1 MNWWEKGWYQQHPFT
16 LVFWPLSLLYRLIAQ
31 LRRLAY
37 QRGWLR
43 SYAVDKPV
51 VIVGN
56 ISVGGT
62 GKTPFTLWLCQF
74 LTEQGFT
81 PGIVSRGYGARI
93 TAPVRV
99 TSLHQASDV
108 GDEPLLLA
116 SKSHC
121 PVVVCPDRVAAVVYL
136 LANTDCD
143 IVISDDGLQHYRL
156 QRDLELVLIDGQRKL
171 GNQQLLPAGPLR
183 EPVSRLQTVDAVIV
197 NSGDF
202 TPAKPGS
209 QTPHKMLLKPV
220 RPQALDGQSQWPE
233 QGQAVTLVAAIGNPQ
248 RFADTVR
255 TVGIE
260 VKATAFFRDHFAF
273 NEQSL
278 ADIEGPVLMTEKDA
292 VKCRAFAKSNWYY
305 LPVEAE
311 LSDQFKFWLQQQ
323 LRQWRDE

>member
-1 MNWWEKGWYQQHPFT
+1 MNWWEKGWYRQHPFT
-16 LVFWPLSLLYRLIAQ
+16 LLFWPLSMLYRLVAVI
-31 LRRLAY
+31 RRFGY
-37 QRGWLR
+37 QRGWFQ
-43 SYAVDKPV
+43 SFAVAKPV

-93 TAPVRV
+93 TEPVRV
-99 TSLHQASDV
+99 TSVHLAADV

-116 SKSHC
+116 NKSHC
-121 PVVVCPDRVAAVVYL
+121 PVVVCPDRVAAAQYL
-136 LANTDCD
+136 LDTTDCD

-156 QRDLELVLIDGQRKL
+156 QRDLELVLIDGQRGL

-183 EPVSRLQTVDAVIV
+183 EPVSRLQSVDAVIV

-202 TPAKPGS
+202 ALANSTREPQYKMRLKAVKP
-209 QTPHKMLLKPV
+209 LAV
-220 RPQALDGQSQWPE
+220 DGQSQWPE
-233 QGQAVTLVAAIGNPQ
+233 QAQAVTLVAAIGNPQ
-248 RFADTVR
+248 RFVDTVKHF
-255 TVGIE
+255 GIE
-260 VKATAFFRDHFAF
+260 VKTTAFFRDHFAF
-273 NEQSL
+273 DANSL

-292 VKCRAFAKSNWYY
+292 VKCRAFAKPNWYY
-305 LPVEAE
+305 LPVEAD
-311 LSDQFKFWLQQQ
+311 LSDEFKFWLQQQ

>member
-16 LVFWPLSLLYRLIAQ
+16 LIFWPLSLLYRLVAVI
-31 LRRLAY
+31 RRFGY
-37 QRGWLR
+37 QRGWFQ
-43 SYAVDKPV
+43 SFAVEKPV

-62 GKTPFTLWLCQF
+62 GKTPFTLWLCKF
-74 LTEQGFT
+74 LAEQGFT

-93 TAPVRV
+93 TEPVRV
-99 TSLHQASDV
+99 TSLHLACDV

-121 PVVVCPDRVAAVVYL
+121 PVVICPDRVAAAQYL
-136 LANTDCD
+136 LDTTDCD

-156 QRDLELVLIDGQRKL
+156 QRDLELVLIDGQRGL

-183 EPVSRLQTVDAVIV
+183 EPVSRLQKVDAVIV

-202 TPAKPGS
+202 ALAK
-209 QTPHKMLLKPV
+209 HKMSLKAV
-220 RPQALDGQSQWPE
+220 IPQALDGQSQWPE
-233 QGQAVTLVAAIGNPQ
+233 QAQAVTLVAAIGNPQ
-248 RFADTVR
+248 RFVDTVKS
-255 TVGIE
+255 VGIE
-260 VKATAFFRDHFAF
+260 IKATAFFRDHFAF
-273 NEQSL
+273 DEHSL

-292 VKCRAFAKSNWYY
+292 VKCRAFAKPNWYY
-305 LPVEAE
+305 LPVEAD
-311 LSDQFKFWLQQQ
+311 LSDEFKFWLQQQ

>member
-1 MNWWEKGWYQQHPFT
+1 MNWWERGWYQQHPFT
-16 LVFWPLSLLYRLIAQ
+16 LLFWPLSLPYRLVAVI
-31 LRRLAY
+31 RRFGY
-37 QRGWLR
+37 QRGWFQ
-43 SYAVDKPV
+43 SFAVDKPV

-93 TAPVRV
+93 TAPLRV
-99 TSLHQASDV
+99 TSSHQACDV

-116 SKSHC
+116 RKSKC
-121 PVVVCPDRVAAVVYL
+121 PVVVCPDRVAAARYL
-136 LANTDCD
+136 LQSTDCD

-156 QRDLELVLIDGQRKL
+156 QRDLELVLIDGQRGL

-183 EPVSRLQTVDAVIV
+183 EPVTRLQQVDAVIV

-202 TPAKPGS
+202 ALAK
-209 QTPHKMLLKPV
+209 HKMWLKAV
-220 RPQALDGQSQWPE
+220 TPQALDGVSPWPE
-233 QGQAVTLVAAIGNPQ
+233 QAQAVTLVAAIGNPQ
-248 RFADTVR
+248 RFVDTVKNL
-255 TVGIE
+255 GID

-278 ADIEGPVLMTEKDA
+278 ASIEGPVLMTEKDA
-292 VKCRAFAKSNWYY
+292 VKCRAFAKPNWFY

-311 LSDQFKFWLQQQ
+311 LSDEFKFWLQQQ
-323 LRQWRDE
+323 LRQWRED